1 MNMGF
6 LKSAKDGFSGD
17 TNHWTGT
24 HNPVLS
30 ELIRKV
36 NALPSDRVEF
46 FTELLVMSH
55 HAVERLVF
63 PREGAAMLKVSI
75 KSITR
80 RQFLELY
87 AVLLAFLMAKLAKG
101 SPEIASNLKDD
112 LLLII
117 DRAGTELAA
126 KVFAD
131 ITSAPANDFESTRL
145 WKSVTNVL
153 NTNDVGDDLQH
164 SFLLYASLIEYLRIA
179 LAK

>member
-1 MNMGF
+1 MGF
-6 LKSAKDGFSGD
+6 LKSAKDGLSGD
-17 TNHWTGT
+17 TNHWTSI

-46 FTELLVMSH
+46 FTKLLVMSH
-55 HAVERLVF
+55 HTVERLVF
-63 PREGAAMLKVSI
+63 PREGEAILTVSI
-75 KSITR
+75 KSVTR
-80 RQFLELY
+80 GQFVDLY
-87 AVLLAFLMAKLAKG
+87 AVLLAFLMAKLAKA
-101 SPEIASNLKDD
+101 SPEIASNLKAD

-117 DRAGTELAA
+117 DSGGTELAA

-131 ITSAPANDFESTRL
+131 ITSAPANDVESTRL
-145 WKSVTNVL
+145 WKSVTSVID
-153 NTNDVGDDLQH
+153 TNAVGDDLQN